1 MTAQKQRLTPTVR
14 HQQRLTLT
22 PQVRQTIEMLSMP
35 MVELQQRVRQE
46 LVENPALEELDE
58 VAEEDAVAGDEADP
72 EANDES
78 DDDADDDLGDDLGDR
93 TNEAPGA
100 SVETGGEGGAEPSA
114 AAAPPEP
121 PTPEPAPEKDAMGEI
136 ETFDFFAENY
146 ENTGGLALAEEPPTL
161 ERTLPASRTLS
172 EHLREQLGL
181 AVSGERE
188 RAIGLQLIGNLDERG
203 YLDGSVGDLAAA
215 LSVPESEVEAVR
227 QRLLAFDPTGCGA
240 LDLRECLL
248 AQIRALPEETGPD
261 SARLERIVRDHLE
274 VVMKE
279 RFGLVAEALGVDAEE
294 VLRLVR
300 RIGEMSFRP
309 GETFSSVPADRVI
322 PDARAYRFNGE
333 WRVEMNEGIP
343 RFRPSPAFREILRA
357 SGRYTDEERKFARDA
372 WIRAN
377 GFRRSVQQRQE
388 TVRLVAEDIVKKQ
401 ADFLDEGIDRIRPLV
416 LNDVARDI
424 GRAESTVS
432 RVVSNKYLQTPRGVV
447 PFRRFFHS
455 ALALR
460 DGRQVSSEAVRARV
474 KRIVEREDPEF
485 PLADEQI
492 VQLLDR
498 EGIIIARR
506 TVAKYRKALRIPS
519 SNDRR
524 ARHRYR
530 HGGRKRSRTG

>member
-1 MTAQKQRLTPTVR
+1 MTAQKQRLTATVR

-35 MVELQQRVRQE
+35 MIELQQRVRQE

-58 VAEEDAVAGDEADP
+58 AAEADEDSIGGE
-72 EANDES
+72 EADDES
-78 DDDADDDLGDDLGDR
+78 GDDSADETNEVPDDA
-93 TNEAPGA
+93 AA
-100 SVETGGEGGAEPSA
+100 GGESARVEETPA
-114 AAAPPEP
+114 AAAER
-121 PTPEPAPEKDAMGEI
+121 EASAPEKEAMGEI

-146 ENTGGLALAEEPPTL
+146 ENTGGLALSEEPPTL

-181 AVSGERE
+181 AVSGEQE

-203 YLDGSVGDLAAA
+203 YLDGSVGELAAA
-215 LSVPESEVEAVR
+215 LSVPEAEVEAVR

-240 LDLRECLL
+240 LDLRDCLL
-248 AQIRALPEETGPD
+248 AQIRALPEDAEPD
-261 SARLERIVRDHLE
+261 SARLEHIVRDHLE
-274 VVMKE
+274 EVMKE
-279 RFGLVAEALGVDAEE
+279 RFGLVAEGLGVGVEE
-294 VLRLVR
+294 ILRLVR

-343 RFRPSPAFREILRA
+343 RFRPSPAFREILRS
-357 SGRYTDEERKFARDA
+357 SGSYTDEERKFARDA
-372 WIRAN
+372 WIRAK

-401 ADFLDEGIDRIRPLV
+401 ADFLNEGIDRIRPLV

-485 PLADEQI
+485 PLADDQI

-498 EGIIIARR
+498 EGVIIARR

-530 HGGRKRSRTG
+530 HGGRERSRTG

>member
-1 MTAQKQRLTPTVR
+1 MTAQKQRLTATVR

-35 MVELQQRVRQE
+35 MIELQQRVRQE

-58 VAEEDAVAGDEADP
+58 AAEADEDSIGGE
-72 EANDES
+72 EADDES
-78 DDDADDDLGDDLGDR
+78 GDDSADE
-93 TNEAPGA
+93 TNEVPDD
-100 SVETGGEGGAEPSA
+100 A
-114 AAAPPEP
+114 AAAGGESARVEE
-121 PTPEPAPEKDAMGEI
+121 TPAAAEREASAPEKEAMGEI

-146 ENTGGLALAEEPPTL
+146 ENTGGLALSEEPPTL

-203 YLDGSVGDLAAA
+203 YLDGSVGELAAA
-215 LSVPESEVEAVR
+215 LSVPEAEVEAVR

-240 LDLRECLL
+240 LDLRDCLL
-248 AQIRALPEETGPD
+248 AQIRALPEDAEPD
-261 SARLERIVRDHLE
+261 SARLEHIVRDHLE
-274 VVMKE
+274 EVMKE
-279 RFGLVAEALGVDAEE
+279 RFGLVAEGLGVGVEE
-294 VLRLVR
+294 ILRLVR
-300 RIGEMSFRP
+300 RVGEMSFRP
-309 GETFSSVPADRVI
+309 GETFTSVPADRVI

-343 RFRPSPAFREILRA
+343 RFRPSPAFREILRS
-357 SGRYTDEERKFARDA
+357 SGSYTDEERKFARDA
-372 WIRAN
+372 WIRAK

-401 ADFLDEGIDRIRPLV
+401 ADFLNEGIDRIRPLV

-485 PLADEQI
+485 PLADDQI

-498 EGIIIARR
+498 EGVIIARR

>member
-1 MTAQKQRLTPTVR
+1 MRAQKQRLTPTVR

-46 LVENPALEELDE
+46 LVENPALEEVE
-58 VAEEDAVAGDEADP
+58 ETAEGDEESLESEAAAP
-72 EANDES
+72 EADEES
-78 DDDADDDLGDDLGDR
+78 DDEFEDPAHQ
-93 TNEAPGA
+93 APGA
-100 SVETGGEGGAEPSA
+100 SVETGPEGGAEAPA
-114 AAAPPEP
+114 AAAEP
-121 PTPEPAPEKDAMGEI
+121 VAPAPEKDAMGEI

-146 ENTGGLALAEEPPTL
+146 ENTGGLALSEEPPTL

-215 LSVPESEVEAVR
+215 LSVPEAEVEAAR

-248 AQIRALPEETGPD
+248 AQIRALPEDAGPD
-261 SARLERIVRDHLE
+261 AARLERIVREHLDQ
-274 VVMKE
+274 VMKE
-279 RFGLVAEALGVDAEE
+279 RFGLVAEGIGVGVEE

-300 RIGEMSFRP
+300 RIGALSFRP
-309 GETFSSVPADRVI
+309 GETFTSAPAERVI

-343 RFRPSPAFREILRA
+343 RFRPSPAYREILRPG
-357 SGRYTDEERKFARDA
+357 GRHTDEERQFARDA
-372 WIRAN
+372 WIRAK

-401 ADFLDEGIDRIRPLV
+401 EDFLNEGIDRIRPLV

-474 KRIVEREDPEF
+474 KRIVEREDPEY
-485 PLADEQI
+485 PLADDQI
-492 VQLLDR
+492 AQLLDR
-498 EGIIIARR
+498 DGIIIARR

-530 HGGRKRSRTG
+530 HGGSKRSGAG

>member
-1 MTAQKQRLTPTVR
+1 MTVQKQRLTPTVR

-46 LVENPALEELDE
+46 LVENPALEEVDE
-58 VAEEDAVAGDEADP
+58 VAEAEEDSVDGEEAGDDSGDEADETDETLGASAEAGP
-72 EANDES
+72 ESGA
-78 DDDADDDLGDDLGDR
+78 
-93 TNEAPGA
+93 EAP
-100 SVETGGEGGAEPSA
+100 A
-114 AAAPPEP
+114 AAAEP
-121 PTPEPAPEKDAMGEI
+121 AAPAPEKDPMGEI

-146 ENTGGLALAEEPPTL
+146 ENTGGLALSEEPPTL

-172 EHLREQLGL
+172 EHLGEQMGL

-188 RAIGLQLIGNLDERG
+188 RAIGRQLIGNLDERG

-215 LSVPESEVEAVR
+215 LSVPEAEVEAVR
-227 QRLLAFDPTGCGA
+227 QRLLTFDPTGCGA

-248 AQIRALPEETGPD
+248 AQIRALPEETEPD
-261 SARLERIVRDHLE
+261 AARLECIVRDHLE
-274 VVMKE
+274 EVMKE
-279 RFGLVAEALGVDAEE
+279 RFGLVAEGLGVGVEE
-294 VLRLVR
+294 ILRLVR
-300 RIGEMSFRP
+300 RIGALPFRP
-309 GETFSSVPADRVI
+309 GETFTSAPAERVI

-343 RFRPSPAFREILRA
+343 RFRPSPAYREMLRPGA
-357 SGRYTDEERKFARDA
+357 NHTDDERKFAREA
-372 WIRAN
+372 WIRAK

-401 ADFLDEGIDRIRPLV
+401 EDFLNEGIDRIRPLV

-474 KRIVEREDPEF
+474 KRIVEREDPEY
-485 PLADEQI
+485 PLADDQI
-492 VQLLDR
+492 AQLLDR

-530 HGGRKRSRTG
+530 HGGPKRSRAG